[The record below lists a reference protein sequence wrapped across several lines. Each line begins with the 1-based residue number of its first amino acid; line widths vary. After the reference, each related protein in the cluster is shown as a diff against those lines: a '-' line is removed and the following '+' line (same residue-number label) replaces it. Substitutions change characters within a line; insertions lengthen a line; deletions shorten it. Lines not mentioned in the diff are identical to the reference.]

1 MCEKCGTKISVVP
14 FYNDVIPT
22 RPTIDMVG
30 NLKLIQLRTTP
41 LDEPA
46 NAFIKRTFDIVVSG
60 LLLVLLSPLFLILAI
75 AIRLSSPGPVLF
87 RQERIGLNKKP
98 FIMYKFRSMRVN
110 DEQDTAWSSTK
121 DDRRTWLGSLLRKS
135 AWTNF
140 PNSLM
145 SFAEK

>member
-1 MCEKCGTKISVVP
+1 
-14 FYNDVIPT
+14 
-22 RPTIDMVG
+22 MVG

-98 FIMYKFRSMRVN
+98 FIMYKFAACV
-110 DEQDTAWSSTK
+110 STTS
-121 DDRRTWLGSLLRKS
+121 RTPPVIDQG
-135 AWTNF
+135 
-140 PNSLM
+140 
-145 SFAEK
+145 